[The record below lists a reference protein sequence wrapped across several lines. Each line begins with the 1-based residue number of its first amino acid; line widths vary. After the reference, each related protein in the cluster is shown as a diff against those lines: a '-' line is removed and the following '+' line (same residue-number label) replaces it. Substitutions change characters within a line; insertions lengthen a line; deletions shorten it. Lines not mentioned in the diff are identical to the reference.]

1 MTGHTQVMK
10 LAVSLPDEL
19 FRALDARARRLR
31 VSRSSLLAIGVRDL
45 LARDRLPADP
55 TSAWNQALAR
65 GGQPDDDPGVAAL
78 RKRSKVVVRGRKGT
92 AW

>member
-1 MTGHTQVMK
+1 MK
-10 LAVSLPDEL
+10 LAVSLPDDL
-19 FRALDARARRLR
+19 FMALDARARRLR

-55 TSAWNQALAR
+55 TSAWNRAIAR
-65 GGQPDDDPGVAAL
+65 GGQADDDPGAVAL
-78 RKRSKVVVRGRKGT
+78 QKRSKVVVRGRKGT